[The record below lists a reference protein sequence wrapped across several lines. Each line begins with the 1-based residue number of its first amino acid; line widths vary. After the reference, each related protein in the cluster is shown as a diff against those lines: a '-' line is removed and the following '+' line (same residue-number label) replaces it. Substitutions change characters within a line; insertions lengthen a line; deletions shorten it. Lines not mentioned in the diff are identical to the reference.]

1 MVYGASLDGL
11 LDIDTFRFR
20 VTEGSA
26 GVIAYSIPAGSRNS
40 IAAAVTGLPEDTEWQ
55 SNYNADDD
63 TIEFMAMFAAE
74 SSDLDIS
81 VTFSFKAGTS
91 ADDAA
96 VPYVFQFSLL
106 YSTDGIVRIEES
118 DTASEIER
126 GIIYSAELSETDTD
140 VFTYSLIPGK
150 YTEFMVTFDY
160 YDLVGEDGDF
170 GDLGIEV
177 TFSVD
182 GADETELLIED
193 DGDGFLVGQII
204 PETEGRITVTVKSSG
219 KASFGALTYIVAVE
233 SIPLKYV

>member
-1 MVYGASLDGL
+1 
-11 LDIDTFRFR
+11 
-20 VTEGSA
+20 
-26 GVIAYSIPAGSRNS
+26 
-40 IAAAVTGLPEDTEWQ
+40 
-55 SNYNADDD
+55 
-63 TIEFMAMFAAE
+63 MAMFAAE

-91 ADDAA
+91 ADDVA
-96 VPYVFQFSLL
+96 VPYVFQYLLL
-106 YSTDGIVRIEES
+106 YSTDGIVPIEES
-118 DTASEIER
+118 DASSEIER

-140 VFTYSLIPGK
+140 VFTYSLIPGR

-193 DGDGFLVGQII
+193 DGDGFFVGQII